1 MFYRGILNLCALLL
15 GILLASGMLEVALR
29 IYNPVFQ
36 TVKSGKVVL
45 RANYDETRKNDKP
58 GVAPQVHIHNNAIG
72 FRGEDPPP
80 DSEDRL
86 SVVTVGGSTT
96 RGALQSDEGTWTA
109 LFGRELRRCFNR
121 VWINNAGFDGHTS
134 FAHLQLIRNY
144 IVGLHP
150 KMVVMLIGA
159 NDATSSYFAA
169 GANDMTPW
177 DRETVV
183 GDLNF
188 DAGAKGFIKSLS
200 NRSELVSLSLTLY
213 RSLLATMVGS
223 GYDYVDWAKLPEL
236 SRPPVIAASRAC
248 STCGDEAYL
257 AAARQHQH
265 AYEDR
270 LRLLV
275 RLLRDAEILP
285 VLMTQPTPCGFAKD
299 PTTGKDLSRLPEC
312 LFRYQLYEIYND
324 TMRYVAKNEG
334 VFLIDLSR
342 TMPKDTKYYW
352 DYMHYTDAGAKEL
365 AKVVTT
371 ALVPYIASNFLSYLK
386 ADCQEVLADEPS
398 RSPTGDSP

>member
-1 MFYRGILNLCALLL
+1 MLYRGILNLGALLL
-15 GILLASGMLEVALR
+15 GVLLALAMLEVALR

-45 RANYDETRKNDKP
+45 RANYGEIRRNNKP
-58 GVAPQVHIHNNAIG
+58 GIAPEIHIHHNSVG

-80 DSEDRL
+80 DLKDWL
-86 SVVTVGGSTT
+86 SVITVGGSTT
-96 RGALQSDEGTWTA
+96 RNALQSDGGTWTA
-109 LFGRELRRCFNR
+109 LLSNELRRCFNR
-121 VWINNAGFDGHTS
+121 VWINNAGLDGHTS

-150 KMVVMLIGA
+150 KIVVMLIGA
-159 NDATSSYFAA
+159 NDATSSFFVA

-177 DRETVV
+177 DRETVA
-183 GDLNF
+183 GELNF
-188 DAGAKGFIKSLS
+188 DAGVKGYIKSLA

-213 RSLLATMVGS
+213 RSLLARTVGS

-236 SRPPVIAASRAC
+236 SGAPAVAASRAC
-248 STCGDEAYL
+248 PTCGDEAYL
-257 AAARQHQH
+257 ATAREQQH
-265 AYEDR
+265 AYEGR

-275 RLLRDAEILP
+275 RLLRDAEVLP
-285 VLMTQPTPCGFAKD
+285 VLMTQPTPCGFTKD

-324 TMRYVAKNEG
+324 TMRYVAQNEG

-352 DYMHYTDAGAKEL
+352 DYMHYTDAGAEEL
-365 AKVVTT
+365 SKVVTT
-371 ALVPYIASNFLSYLK
+371 ALLPYLARNFLAYLK
-386 ADCQEVLADEPS
+386 VDCREMTADP
-398 RSPTGDSP
+398 

>member
-15 GILLASGMLEVALR
+15 GILLALGMLEVALR
-29 IYNPVFQ
+29 IHNPVFQ
-36 TVKSGKVVL
+36 TVKNGKVVL

-58 GVAPQVHIHNNAIG
+58 GVAPQIHIHNNAIG

-80 DSEDRL
+80 NLKDWL
-86 SVVTVGGSTT
+86 SLITVGGSTT
-96 RGALQSDEGTWTA
+96 RSALQSDGDTWTA
-109 LFGRELRRCFNR
+109 LLGNALRRCFNR

-144 IVGLHP
+144 IVSLQP
-150 KMVVMLIGA
+150 KIVVMLIGA
-159 NDATSSYFAA
+159 NDATSSFFVA
-169 GANDMTPW
+169 GGNDMTPW

-183 GDLNF
+183 GELNF
-188 DAGAKGFIKSLS
+188 DAGVKGFIKSLS

-213 RSLLATMVGS
+213 RSLLARMGGG
-223 GYDYVDWAKLPEL
+223 GYEYVDWAKLPEVDG
-236 SRPPVIAASRAC
+236 PQAVVAASATC
-248 STCGDEAYL
+248 PTCGDEAYL
-257 AAARQHQH
+257 AAARKHQR

-270 LRLLV
+270 LRLLL
-275 RLLRDAEILP
+275 RLLHDAQILP

-324 TMRYVAKNEG
+324 TLRYVAQSEG
-334 VFLIDLSR
+334 VLLIDLSR

-352 DYMHYTDAGAKEL
+352 DYMHYTDAGEEEL
-365 AKVVTT
+365 TKVVTRE
-371 ALVPYIASNFLSYLK
+371 LLPYIARNFPLYLK
-386 ADCQEVLADEPS
+386 VDCQKN
-398 RSPTGDSP
+398 GG